1 VHCLLARLGW
11 ITLIGEAF
19 DDIGRYDRQ
28 LGTSAAT
35 PHRPMRFCCR
45 SLRRAT
51 PKSLADSEIGTLG
64 SCCQDYCVR
73 TAGLGHRER
82 VMAKD
87 PFEQFAI
94 PSEMRAFA
102 EQSVVQARKAFENFI
117 DAANEAMG
125 QIQGRAQAAH
135 ISAFEIAHKSLTYAE
150 KSFESTFDFAQK
162 LMQAKD
168 ASEIMALQS
177 EYLSKQMQALSSQVR
192 DLGQSAAKIVVD
204 AGKIKS

>member
-1 VHCLLARLGW
+1 
-11 ITLIGEAF
+11 
-19 DDIGRYDRQ
+19 
-28 LGTSAAT
+28 
-35 PHRPMRFCCR
+35 
-45 SLRRAT
+45 
-51 PKSLADSEIGTLG
+51 
-64 SCCQDYCVR
+64 
-73 TAGLGHRER
+73 
-82 VMAKD
+82 MAKD

-102 EQSVVQARKAFENFI
+102 EQSVVQARKAFESFI

-135 ISAFEIAHKSLTYAE
+135 SNASEIAHKSLTYAE
-150 KSFESTFDFAQK
+150 KNFESTFDFAQK

-177 EYLSKQMQALSSQVR
+177 EYLSKQMQALSSQVQ

-204 AGKIKS
+204 AAKTKS